1 MKHMNSKSNR
11 TLSRFSIRKCS
22 VGTASFLIG
31 TVAFFGIHHEAFAA
45 ENSTTPVTVAQL
57 QDQGD
62 TNEVS
67 TEKQDDTQAK
77 ANALS
82 TDDSTPTTEQS
93 KSDTEPTQNQEVNE
107 KEATQVEQT
116 PDNASSEFKDSAAQD
131 ETTSKDADIAQTKE
145 AKNEAL
151 QSDSSANLSNQEA
164 EKENTTNG
172 ESQVNEQPKA
182 DTTSDSQVSNTP
194 QQDPTSTVPSP
205 ETSEDNRPSTE
216 LKNSETTASQTTL
229 NEQPTESTSNQTET
243 TKAPTNTTVANKQA
257 PAQLKD
263 IKGTTQLRAVSA
275 SQPTAVAAG
284 GTNVND
290 KVTASDMGISES
302 YIEPNNSGSFYLKS
316 RFTVD
321 GTVKEGDYFT
331 VKMPNTVNTFGDTR
345 HSPDYQEKLKNANG
359 QVIALGNYDVDSHT
373 LTYTFTDVVNN
384 LENVTGS
391 FNLTQ
396 FMDRQV
402 AKDSQTYQLNYEIA
416 GEKLDTQIRVNYG
429 QYYTV
434 GDSNLKS
441 MITMED
447 PKSGDYE
454 QYIYVNPLQKTANG
468 TVVRV
473 QGFQTDPTKSNG
485 QVNQN
490 ATQIKILKVAN
501 GQALNSSFGVN
512 DSEYEDVT
520 NQFKI
525 NYSDKN
531 YADINFG
538 NLNGQRYIIKVTSK
552 EVPDSKEDLNLRA
565 IMATKNIYSQYNYI
579 TWDND
584 IVRSTS
590 SGTADGN
597 EASYQLGD
605 KVWNDVNKNGIQDQ
619 GETGIADVKVT
630 LKDLDGNI
638 LDTTYTNTNGKYI
651 FDNLKNGNYQV
662 DFETPEGYAAS
673 PSNQGNDSLDS
684 DGPTNA
690 QAVISDGNNLTID
703 QGFYQTETPTHNV
716 GDKVWEDLNKDG
728 IQDQNEPGIA
738 NVKVT
743 LKDADGNVVDTRTTD
758 DKGNYLFEKV
768 KEGEYTIEFETPE
781 GYTPTQTGQ
790 GRVSTDSNGTSSL
803 ILVEGN
809 DDLTIDS
816 GFYKEPVTHKVGDK
830 VWDDLNKDGIQDDN
844 EPGIANVKVTLKD
857 ADGNVVDTLTTDANG
872 NYLFE
877 NVKEGDYT
885 IEFETPEGYTPTVTG
900 QGTSDNDSNGTS
912 TKVTVKDGDDLTIDS
927 GFTQV
932 TPEPPTHNVGDK
944 VWDDLNKDG
953 IQDDNEPG
961 ISDVKVTLK
970 DADGN
975 VVDTRTTDANGNYLF
990 ENVKEGDYTIEFET
1004 PEGYTPTV
1012 TGQGTA
1018 DNDSNGTSTKV
1029 TVKDGDDLTIDSGFT
1044 QVTPEPPTEPENP
1057 SPEQPSEPG
1066 QPENP
1071 SPEQPSEPGQPENPS
1086 PEQPSEPGQPENPS
1100 PEQPSEPG
1108 QPKNPSPEQPNN
1120 PSVPGVQNPEKPSL
1134 TPVTQPV
1141 HSNGNKAKPSQQ
1153 QKALPETGE
1162 TESHQ
1167 GTLFGGI
1174 LAALGALL
1182 FARKKR
1188 HDKKQSH

>member
-1 MKHMNSKSNR
+1 M
-11 TLSRFSIRKCS
+11 
-22 VGTASFLIG
+22 
-31 TVAFFGIHHEAFAA
+31 
-45 ENSTTPVTVAQL
+45 
-57 QDQGD
+57 
-62 TNEVS
+62 S

-164 EKENTTNG
+164 EKENTTNS

-243 TKAPTNTTVANKQA
+243 TKAPTNTTVANKKA

-290 KVTASDMGISES
+290 KVTASNMKITES
-302 YIEPNNSGSFYLKS
+302 YIEPNNSGNFYLKS
-316 RFTVD
+316 NFNVN

-331 VKMPNTVNTFGDTR
+331 VKMPDTVNTFGDTR
-345 HSPDYQEKLKNANG
+345 HSPDFREKITNQKG
-359 QVIALGNYDVDSHT
+359 EVVALGEYDVANHT
-373 LTYTFTDVVNN
+373 MTYTFTNVVNN
-384 LENVTGS
+384 LENVSGS

-396 FMDRQV
+396 FMDRKV
-402 AKDSQTYQLNYEIA
+402 ATDSQTYPLKYDIA
-416 GEKLDTQIRVNYG
+416 GESLDTQIKVNYG
-429 QYYTV
+429 QYYSE

-441 MITMED
+441 MITSED
-447 PKSGDYE
+447 PKTGEYD

-473 QGFQTDPTKSNG
+473 QGFQVDPTKSNG
-485 QVNQN
+485 QVKPDT
-490 ATQIKILKVAN
+490 TQIKILKVAD
-501 GQALNSSFGVN
+501 GQPLNSSFGVN

-520 NQFKI
+520 KQFNI
-525 NYSDKN
+525 VYRDNN
-531 YADINFG
+531 LADIYFG
-538 NLNGQRYIIKVTSK
+538 NLNGQRYIVKVTSK
-552 EVPDSKEDLNLRA
+552 ENLDSKEDLNLRA
-565 IMATKNIYSQYNYI
+565 IMATQNRYGQYNYI

-584 IVRSTS
+584 IVKS
-590 SGTADGN
+590 SSGGTADGN

-662 DFETPEGYAAS
+662 GFETPEGYAAS
-673 PSNQGNDSLDS
+673 PSNQGNDALDS
-684 DGPTNA
+684 DGPTNV

-816 GFYKEPVTHKVGDK
+816 GFYKEPVTH
-830 VWDDLNKDGIQDDN
+830 
-844 EPGIANVKVTLKD
+844 
-857 ADGNVVDTLTTDANG
+857 
-872 NYLFE
+872 
-877 NVKEGDYT
+877 
-885 IEFETPEGYTPTVTG
+885 
-900 QGTSDNDSNGTS
+900 
-912 TKVTVKDGDDLTIDS
+912 
-927 GFTQV
+927 
-932 TPEPPTHNVGDK
+932 K

-1108 QPKNPSPEQPNN
+1108 QPENPSPEQPSEPGQPKNPSPEQPNN

>member
-1 MKHMNSKSNR
+1 M
-11 TLSRFSIRKCS
+11 
-22 VGTASFLIG
+22 
-31 TVAFFGIHHEAFAA
+31 
-45 ENSTTPVTVAQL
+45 
-57 QDQGD
+57 
-62 TNEVS
+62 S

-164 EKENTTNG
+164 EKENTTNS

-243 TKAPTNTTVANKQA
+243 TKAPTNTTVANKKA

-290 KVTASDMGISES
+290 KVTASNMKITES
-302 YIEPNNSGSFYLKS
+302 YIEPNNSGNFYLKS
-316 RFTVD
+316 NFNVN

-331 VKMPNTVNTFGDTR
+331 VKMPDTVNTFGDTR
-345 HSPDYQEKLKNANG
+345 HSPDFREKITNQKG
-359 QVIALGNYDVDSHT
+359 EVVALGEYDVANHT
-373 LTYTFTDVVNN
+373 MTYTFTNVVNN
-384 LENVTGS
+384 LENVSGS

-396 FMDRQV
+396 FMDRKV
-402 AKDSQTYQLNYEIA
+402 ATDSQTYPLKYDIA
-416 GEKLDTQIRVNYG
+416 GESLDTQIKVNYG
-429 QYYTV
+429 QYYSE

-441 MITMED
+441 MITSED
-447 PKSGDYE
+447 PKTGEYD

-473 QGFQTDPTKSNG
+473 QGFQVDPTKSNG
-485 QVNQN
+485 QVKPDT
-490 ATQIKILKVAN
+490 TQIKILKVAD
-501 GQALNSSFGVN
+501 GQPLNSSFGVN

-520 NQFKI
+520 KQFNI
-525 NYSDKN
+525 VYRDNN
-531 YADINFG
+531 LADIYFG
-538 NLNGQRYIIKVTSK
+538 NLNGQRYIVKVTSK
-552 EVPDSKEDLNLRA
+552 ENLDSKEDLNLRA
-565 IMATKNIYSQYNYI
+565 IMATQNRYGQYNYI

-584 IVRSTS
+584 IVKS
-590 SGTADGN
+590 SSGGTADGN
-597 EASYQLGD
+597 EASYQL
-605 KVWNDVNKNGIQDQ
+605 
-619 GETGIADVKVT
+619 
-630 LKDLDGNI
+630 
-638 LDTTYTNTNGKYI
+638 
-651 FDNLKNGNYQV
+651 
-662 DFETPEGYAAS
+662 
-673 PSNQGNDSLDS
+673 
-684 DGPTNA
+684 
-690 QAVISDGNNLTID
+690 
-703 QGFYQTETPTHNV
+703 
-716 GDKVWEDLNKDG
+716 
-728 IQDQNEPGIA
+728 
-738 NVKVT
+738 
-743 LKDADGNVVDTRTTD
+743 
-758 DKGNYLFEKV
+758 
-768 KEGEYTIEFETPE
+768 
-781 GYTPTQTGQ
+781 
-790 GRVSTDSNGTSSL
+790 
-803 ILVEGN
+803 
-809 DDLTIDS
+809 
-816 GFYKEPVTHKVGDK
+816 
-830 VWDDLNKDGIQDDN
+830 
-844 EPGIANVKVTLKD
+844 
-857 ADGNVVDTLTTDANG
+857 
-872 NYLFE
+872 
-877 NVKEGDYT
+877 
-885 IEFETPEGYTPTVTG
+885 
-900 QGTSDNDSNGTS
+900 
-912 TKVTVKDGDDLTIDS
+912 
-927 GFTQV
+927 
-932 TPEPPTHNVGDK
+932 GDK

-1108 QPKNPSPEQPNN
+1108 QPENPSPEQPSEPGQPENPSPEQPSEPGQPKNPSPEQPNN

>member
-1 MKHMNSKSNR
+1 
-11 TLSRFSIRKCS
+11 
-22 VGTASFLIG
+22 A
-31 TVAFFGIHHEAFAA
+31 
-45 ENSTTPVTVAQL
+45 
-57 QDQGD
+57 
-62 TNEVS
+62 
-67 TEKQDDTQAK
+67 
-77 ANALS
+77 
-82 TDDSTPTTEQS
+82 
-93 KSDTEPTQNQEVNE
+93 
-107 KEATQVEQT
+107 
-116 PDNASSEFKDSAAQD
+116 
-131 ETTSKDADIAQTKE
+131 
-145 AKNEAL
+145 
-151 QSDSSANLSNQEA
+151 
-164 EKENTTNG
+164 G
-172 ESQVNEQPKA
+172 ES
-182 DTTSDSQVSNTP
+182 
-194 QQDPTSTVPSP
+194 
-205 ETSEDNRPSTE
+205 
-216 LKNSETTASQTTL
+216 
-229 NEQPTESTSNQTET
+229 
-243 TKAPTNTTVANKQA
+243 
-257 PAQLKD
+257 
-263 IKGTTQLRAVSA
+263 
-275 SQPTAVAAG
+275 
-284 GTNVND
+284 
-290 KVTASDMGISES
+290 
-302 YIEPNNSGSFYLKS
+302 
-316 RFTVD
+316 
-321 GTVKEGDYFT
+321 
-331 VKMPNTVNTFGDTR
+331 
-345 HSPDYQEKLKNANG
+345 
-359 QVIALGNYDVDSHT
+359 
-373 LTYTFTDVVNN
+373 
-384 LENVTGS
+384 
-391 FNLTQ
+391 
-396 FMDRQV
+396 
-402 AKDSQTYQLNYEIA
+402 
-416 GEKLDTQIRVNYG
+416 LDTQIKVNYG
-429 QYYTV
+429 QYYSE

-441 MITMED
+441 MITSED
-447 PKSGDYE
+447 PKTGEYD

-473 QGFQTDPTKSNG
+473 QGFQVDPTKSNG
-485 QVNQN
+485 QVKPDT
-490 ATQIKILKVAN
+490 TQIKILKVAD
-501 GQALNSSFGVN
+501 GQPLNSSFGVN

-520 NQFKI
+520 KQFNI
-525 NYSDKN
+525 VYRDNN
-531 YADINFG
+531 LADIYFG
-538 NLNGQRYIIKVTSK
+538 NLNGQRYIVKVTSK
-552 EVPDSKEDLNLRA
+552 ENLDSKEDLNLRA
-565 IMATKNIYSQYNYI
+565 IMATQNRYGQYNYI

-584 IVRSTS
+584 IVKS
-590 SGTADGN
+590 SSGGTADGN

-662 DFETPEGYAAS
+662 GFETPEGYAAS
-673 PSNQGNDSLDS
+673 PSNQGNDALDS
-684 DGPTNA
+684 DGPTNV

-816 GFYKEPVTHKVGDK
+816 GFYKEPVTHK
-830 VWDDLNKDGIQDDN
+830 
-844 EPGIANVKVTLKD
+844 
-857 ADGNVVDTLTTDANG
+857 
-872 NYLFE
+872 
-877 NVKEGDYT
+877 
-885 IEFETPEGYTPTVTG
+885 
-900 QGTSDNDSNGTS
+900 
-912 TKVTVKDGDDLTIDS
+912 
-927 GFTQV
+927 
-932 TPEPPTHNVGDK
+932 VGDK

-1108 QPKNPSPEQPNN
+1108 QPENPSPEQPSEPGQPKNPSPEQPNN

>member
-1 MKHMNSKSNR
+1 M
-11 TLSRFSIRKCS
+11 
-22 VGTASFLIG
+22 
-31 TVAFFGIHHEAFAA
+31 
-45 ENSTTPVTVAQL
+45 
-57 QDQGD
+57 
-62 TNEVS
+62 S

-164 EKENTTNG
+164 EKENTTNS

-243 TKAPTNTTVANKQA
+243 TKAPTNTTVANKKA

-290 KVTASDMGISES
+290 KVTASNMKITES
-302 YIEPNNSGSFYLKS
+302 YIEPNNSGNFYLKS
-316 RFTVD
+316 NFNVN

-331 VKMPNTVNTFGDTR
+331 VKMPDTVNTFGDTR
-345 HSPDYQEKLKNANG
+345 HSPDFREKITNQKG
-359 QVIALGNYDVDSHT
+359 EVVALGEYDVANHT
-373 LTYTFTDVVNN
+373 MTYTFTNVVNN
-384 LENVTGS
+384 LENVSGS

-396 FMDRQV
+396 FMDRKV
-402 AKDSQTYQLNYEIA
+402 ATDSQTYPLKYDIA
-416 GEKLDTQIRVNYG
+416 GESLDTQIKVNYG
-429 QYYTV
+429 QYYSE

-441 MITMED
+441 MITSED
-447 PKSGDYE
+447 PKTGEYD

-473 QGFQTDPTKSNG
+473 QGFQVDPTKSNG
-485 QVNQN
+485 QVKPDT
-490 ATQIKILKVAN
+490 TQIKILKVAD
-501 GQALNSSFGVN
+501 GQPLNSSFGVN

-520 NQFKI
+520 KQFNI
-525 NYSDKN
+525 VYRDNN
-531 YADINFG
+531 LADIYFG
-538 NLNGQRYIIKVTSK
+538 NLNGQRYIVKVTSK
-552 EVPDSKEDLNLRA
+552 ENLDSKEDLNLRA
-565 IMATKNIYSQYNYI
+565 IMATQNRYGQYNYI

-584 IVRSTS
+584 IVKS
-590 SGTADGN
+590 SSGGTADGN
-597 EASYQLGD
+597 EASYQL
-605 KVWNDVNKNGIQDQ
+605 
-619 GETGIADVKVT
+619 
-630 LKDLDGNI
+630 
-638 LDTTYTNTNGKYI
+638 
-651 FDNLKNGNYQV
+651 
-662 DFETPEGYAAS
+662 
-673 PSNQGNDSLDS
+673 
-684 DGPTNA
+684 
-690 QAVISDGNNLTID
+690 
-703 QGFYQTETPTHNV
+703 
-716 GDKVWEDLNKDG
+716 
-728 IQDQNEPGIA
+728 
-738 NVKVT
+738 
-743 LKDADGNVVDTRTTD
+743 
-758 DKGNYLFEKV
+758 
-768 KEGEYTIEFETPE
+768 
-781 GYTPTQTGQ
+781 
-790 GRVSTDSNGTSSL
+790 
-803 ILVEGN
+803 
-809 DDLTIDS
+809 
-816 GFYKEPVTHKVGDK
+816 
-830 VWDDLNKDGIQDDN
+830 
-844 EPGIANVKVTLKD
+844 
-857 ADGNVVDTLTTDANG
+857 
-872 NYLFE
+872 
-877 NVKEGDYT
+877 
-885 IEFETPEGYTPTVTG
+885 
-900 QGTSDNDSNGTS
+900 
-912 TKVTVKDGDDLTIDS
+912 
-927 GFTQV
+927 
-932 TPEPPTHNVGDK
+932 GDK

-1108 QPKNPSPEQPNN
+1108 QPENPSPEQPSEPGQPKNPSPEQPNN

>member
-1 MKHMNSKSNR
+1 M
-11 TLSRFSIRKCS
+11 
-22 VGTASFLIG
+22 
-31 TVAFFGIHHEAFAA
+31 
-45 ENSTTPVTVAQL
+45 
-57 QDQGD
+57 
-62 TNEVS
+62 S

-164 EKENTTNG
+164 EKENTTNS

-243 TKAPTNTTVANKQA
+243 TKAPTNTTVANKKA

-290 KVTASDMGISES
+290 KVTASNMKITES
-302 YIEPNNSGSFYLKS
+302 YIEPNNSGNFYLKS
-316 RFTVD
+316 NFNVN

-331 VKMPNTVNTFGDTR
+331 VKMPDTVNTFGDTR
-345 HSPDYQEKLKNANG
+345 HSPDFREKITNQKG
-359 QVIALGNYDVDSHT
+359 EVVALGEYDVANHT
-373 LTYTFTDVVNN
+373 MTYTFTNVVNN
-384 LENVTGS
+384 LENVSGS

-396 FMDRQV
+396 FMDRKV
-402 AKDSQTYQLNYEIA
+402 ATDSQTYPLKYDIA
-416 GEKLDTQIRVNYG
+416 GESLDTQIKVNYG
-429 QYYTV
+429 QYYSE

-441 MITMED
+441 MITSED
-447 PKSGDYE
+447 PKTGEYD

-473 QGFQTDPTKSNG
+473 QGFQVDPTKSNG
-485 QVNQN
+485 QVKPDT
-490 ATQIKILKVAN
+490 TQIKILKVAD
-501 GQALNSSFGVN
+501 GQPLNSSFGVN

-520 NQFKI
+520 KQFNI
-525 NYSDKN
+525 VYRDNN
-531 YADINFG
+531 LADIYFG
-538 NLNGQRYIIKVTSK
+538 NLNGQRYIVKVTSK
-552 EVPDSKEDLNLRA
+552 ENLDSKEDLNLRA
-565 IMATKNIYSQYNYI
+565 IMATQNRYGQYNYI

-584 IVRSTS
+584 IVKS
-590 SGTADGN
+590 SSGGTADGN

-662 DFETPEGYAAS
+662 GFETPEGYAAS
-673 PSNQGNDSLDS
+673 PSNQGNDALDS
-684 DGPTNA
+684 DGPTNV

-716 GDKVWEDLNKDG
+716 GDKVWDDLNKDG
-728 IQDQNEPGIA
+728 IQDDNEPGISD
-738 NVKVT
+738 VKVT
-743 LKDADGNVVDTRTTD
+743 LKDADGNVVDTR
-758 DKGNYLFEKV
+758 
-768 KEGEYTIEFETPE
+768 
-781 GYTPTQTGQ
+781 
-790 GRVSTDSNGTSSL
+790 
-803 ILVEGN
+803 
-809 DDLTIDS
+809 
-816 GFYKEPVTHKVGDK
+816 
-830 VWDDLNKDGIQDDN
+830 
-844 EPGIANVKVTLKD
+844 
-857 ADGNVVDTLTTDANG
+857 TTDANG

-900 QGTSDNDSNGTS
+900 QGTADNDSNGTS

-1108 QPKNPSPEQPNN
+1108 QPENPSPEQPSEPGQPKNPSPEQPNN

>member
-1 MKHMNSKSNR
+1 M
-11 TLSRFSIRKCS
+11 
-22 VGTASFLIG
+22 
-31 TVAFFGIHHEAFAA
+31 
-45 ENSTTPVTVAQL
+45 
-57 QDQGD
+57 
-62 TNEVS
+62 S

-164 EKENTTNG
+164 EKENTTNS

-243 TKAPTNTTVANKQA
+243 TKAPTNTTVANKKA

-290 KVTASDMGISES
+290 KVTASNMKITES
-302 YIEPNNSGSFYLKS
+302 YIEPNNSGNFYLKS
-316 RFTVD
+316 NFNVN

-331 VKMPNTVNTFGDTR
+331 VKMPDTVNTFGDTR
-345 HSPDYQEKLKNANG
+345 HSPDFREKITNQKG
-359 QVIALGNYDVDSHT
+359 EVVALGEYDVANHT
-373 LTYTFTDVVNN
+373 MTYTFTNVVNN
-384 LENVTGS
+384 LENVSGS

-396 FMDRQV
+396 FMDRKV
-402 AKDSQTYQLNYEIA
+402 ATDSQTYPLKYDIA
-416 GEKLDTQIRVNYG
+416 GESLDTQIKVNYG
-429 QYYTV
+429 QYYSE

-441 MITMED
+441 MITSED
-447 PKSGDYE
+447 PKTGEYD

-473 QGFQTDPTKSNG
+473 QGFQVDPTKSNG
-485 QVNQN
+485 QVKPDT
-490 ATQIKILKVAN
+490 TQIKILKVAD
-501 GQALNSSFGVN
+501 GQPLNSSFGVN
-512 DSEYEDVT
+512 DSEYEEVT
-520 NQFKI
+520 KQFNI
-525 NYSDKN
+525 VYRDNN
-531 YADINFG
+531 LADIYFG
-538 NLNGQRYIIKVTSK
+538 NLNGQRYIVKVTSK
-552 EVPDSKEDLNLRA
+552 ENLDSKEDLNLRA
-565 IMATKNIYSQYNYI
+565 IMATQNRYGQYNYI

-584 IVRSTS
+584 IVKS
-590 SGTADGN
+590 SSGGTADGN

-662 DFETPEGYAAS
+662 GFETPEGYAAS
-673 PSNQGNDSLDS
+673 PSNQGNDALDS
-684 DGPTNA
+684 DGPTNV

-716 GDKVWEDLNKDG
+716 GDKVWDDLNKDG
-728 IQDQNEPGIA
+728 IQDDNEPGISD
-738 NVKVT
+738 VKVT
-743 LKDADGNVVDTRTTD
+743 LKDADGNVVDTR
-758 DKGNYLFEKV
+758 
-768 KEGEYTIEFETPE
+768 
-781 GYTPTQTGQ
+781 
-790 GRVSTDSNGTSSL
+790 
-803 ILVEGN
+803 
-809 DDLTIDS
+809 
-816 GFYKEPVTHKVGDK
+816 
-830 VWDDLNKDGIQDDN
+830 
-844 EPGIANVKVTLKD
+844 
-857 ADGNVVDTLTTDANG
+857 TTDANG

-900 QGTSDNDSNGTS
+900 QGTADNDSNGTS

-1108 QPKNPSPEQPNN
+1108 QPENPSPEQPSEPGQPKNPSPEQPNN

>member
-1 MKHMNSKSNR
+1 MK
-11 TLSRFSIRKCS
+11 
-22 VGTASFLIG
+22 
-31 TVAFFGIHHEAFAA
+31 
-45 ENSTTPVTVAQL
+45 P
-57 QDQGD
+57 D
-62 TNEVS
+62 T
-67 TEKQDDTQAK
+67 
-77 ANALS
+77 
-82 TDDSTPTTEQS
+82 
-93 KSDTEPTQNQEVNE
+93 
-107 KEATQVEQT
+107 
-116 PDNASSEFKDSAAQD
+116 
-131 ETTSKDADIAQTKE
+131 
-145 AKNEAL
+145 
-151 QSDSSANLSNQEA
+151 
-164 EKENTTNG
+164 
-172 ESQVNEQPKA
+172 
-182 DTTSDSQVSNTP
+182 
-194 QQDPTSTVPSP
+194 
-205 ETSEDNRPSTE
+205 
-216 LKNSETTASQTTL
+216 
-229 NEQPTESTSNQTET
+229 
-243 TKAPTNTTVANKQA
+243 
-257 PAQLKD
+257 
-263 IKGTTQLRAVSA
+263 
-275 SQPTAVAAG
+275 
-284 GTNVND
+284 
-290 KVTASDMGISES
+290 
-302 YIEPNNSGSFYLKS
+302 
-316 RFTVD
+316 
-321 GTVKEGDYFT
+321 
-331 VKMPNTVNTFGDTR
+331 
-345 HSPDYQEKLKNANG
+345 
-359 QVIALGNYDVDSHT
+359 
-373 LTYTFTDVVNN
+373 
-384 LENVTGS
+384 
-391 FNLTQ
+391 
-396 FMDRQV
+396 
-402 AKDSQTYQLNYEIA
+402 
-416 GEKLDTQIRVNYG
+416 
-429 QYYTV
+429 
-434 GDSNLKS
+434 
-441 MITMED
+441 
-447 PKSGDYE
+447 
-454 QYIYVNPLQKTANG
+454 
-468 TVVRV
+468 
-473 QGFQTDPTKSNG
+473 
-485 QVNQN
+485 
-490 ATQIKILKVAN
+490 TQIKILKVAD
-501 GQALNSSFGVN
+501 GQPLNSSFGVN

-520 NQFKI
+520 KQFNI
-525 NYSDKN
+525 VYRDNN
-531 YADINFG
+531 LADIYFG
-538 NLNGQRYIIKVTSK
+538 NLNGQRYIVKVTSK
-552 EVPDSKEDLNLRA
+552 ENLDSKEDLNLRA
-565 IMATKNIYSQYNYI
+565 IMATQNRYGQYNYI

-584 IVRSTS
+584 IVKS
-590 SGTADGN
+590 SSGGTADGN

-673 PSNQGNDSLDS
+673 PSNQGNDALDS

-690 QAVISDGNNLTID
+690 QAVISDGNNLTVD

-830 VWDDLNKDGIQDDN
+830 VWDDLNNDGIQDDN
-844 EPGIANVKVTLKD
+844 EPGISNVKVTLKD
-857 ADGNVVDTLTTDANG
+857 ADGNVVDTRTTDANG

-900 QGTSDNDSNGTS
+900 QGTADNDSNGTS

-961 ISDVKVTLK
+961 IANVKVTLK

-1108 QPKNPSPEQPNN
+1108 QPENPSPEQPSEPGQPKNPSPEQPNN

>member
-1 MKHMNSKSNR
+1 MNSKSNR

-164 EKENTTNG
+164 EKENTTNS

-243 TKAPTNTTVANKQA
+243 TKAPTNTTVANKKA

-290 KVTASDMGISES
+290 KVTASNMKITES
-302 YIEPNNSGSFYLKS
+302 YIEPNNSGNFYLKS
-316 RFTVD
+316 NFNVN

-331 VKMPNTVNTFGDTR
+331 VKMPDTVNTFGDTR
-345 HSPDYQEKLKNANG
+345 HSPDFREKITNQKG
-359 QVIALGNYDVDSHT
+359 EVVALGEYDVANHT
-373 LTYTFTDVVNN
+373 MTYTFTNVVNN
-384 LENVTGS
+384 LENVSGS

-396 FMDRQV
+396 FMDRKV
-402 AKDSQTYQLNYEIA
+402 ATDSQTYPLKYDIA
-416 GEKLDTQIRVNYG
+416 GESLDTQIKVNYG
-429 QYYTV
+429 QYYSE

-441 MITMED
+441 MITSED
-447 PKSGDYE
+447 PKTGEYD

-473 QGFQTDPTKSNG
+473 QGFQVDPTKSNG
-485 QVNQN
+485 QVKPDT
-490 ATQIKILKVAN
+490 TQIKILKVAD
-501 GQALNSSFGVN
+501 GQPLNSSFGVN

-520 NQFKI
+520 KQFNI
-525 NYSDKN
+525 VYRDNN
-531 YADINFG
+531 LADIYFG
-538 NLNGQRYIIKVTSK
+538 NLNGQRYIVKVTSK
-552 EVPDSKEDLNLRA
+552 ENLDSKEDLNLRA
-565 IMATKNIYSQYNYI
+565 IMATQNRYGQYNYI

-584 IVRSTS
+584 IVKS
-590 SGTADGN
+590 SSGGTADGN

-662 DFETPEGYAAS
+662 GFETPEGYAAS
-673 PSNQGNDSLDS
+673 PSNQGNDALDS
-684 DGPTNA
+684 DGPTNV

-781 GYTPTQTGQ
+781 GYTPT
-790 GRVSTDSNGTSSL
+790 
-803 ILVEGN
+803 
-809 DDLTIDS
+809 
-816 GFYKEPVTHKVGDK
+816 
-830 VWDDLNKDGIQDDN
+830 
-844 EPGIANVKVTLKD
+844 
-857 ADGNVVDTLTTDANG
+857 
-872 NYLFE
+872 
-877 NVKEGDYT
+877 
-885 IEFETPEGYTPTVTG
+885 VTG
-900 QGTSDNDSNGTS
+900 QGTADNDSNGTS

>member
-1 MKHMNSKSNR
+1 M
-11 TLSRFSIRKCS
+11 
-22 VGTASFLIG
+22 
-31 TVAFFGIHHEAFAA
+31 
-45 ENSTTPVTVAQL
+45 
-57 QDQGD
+57 
-62 TNEVS
+62 
-67 TEKQDDTQAK
+67 
-77 ANALS
+77 
-82 TDDSTPTTEQS
+82 
-93 KSDTEPTQNQEVNE
+93 
-107 KEATQVEQT
+107 
-116 PDNASSEFKDSAAQD
+116 
-131 ETTSKDADIAQTKE
+131 
-145 AKNEAL
+145 
-151 QSDSSANLSNQEA
+151 
-164 EKENTTNG
+164 
-172 ESQVNEQPKA
+172 
-182 DTTSDSQVSNTP
+182 
-194 QQDPTSTVPSP
+194 
-205 ETSEDNRPSTE
+205 
-216 LKNSETTASQTTL
+216 
-229 NEQPTESTSNQTET
+229 
-243 TKAPTNTTVANKQA
+243 
-257 PAQLKD
+257 
-263 IKGTTQLRAVSA
+263 
-275 SQPTAVAAG
+275 
-284 GTNVND
+284 
-290 KVTASDMGISES
+290 
-302 YIEPNNSGSFYLKS
+302 
-316 RFTVD
+316 
-321 GTVKEGDYFT
+321 
-331 VKMPNTVNTFGDTR
+331 
-345 HSPDYQEKLKNANG
+345 
-359 QVIALGNYDVDSHT
+359 
-373 LTYTFTDVVNN
+373 
-384 LENVTGS
+384 
-391 FNLTQ
+391 
-396 FMDRQV
+396 
-402 AKDSQTYQLNYEIA
+402 
-416 GEKLDTQIRVNYG
+416 
-429 QYYTV
+429 
-434 GDSNLKS
+434 
-441 MITMED
+441 
-447 PKSGDYE
+447 
-454 QYIYVNPLQKTANG
+454 
-468 TVVRV
+468 
-473 QGFQTDPTKSNG
+473 
-485 QVNQN
+485 
-490 ATQIKILKVAN
+490 
-501 GQALNSSFGVN
+501 
-512 DSEYEDVT
+512 
-520 NQFKI
+520 
-525 NYSDKN
+525 
-531 YADINFG
+531 
-538 NLNGQRYIIKVTSK
+538 
-552 EVPDSKEDLNLRA
+552 
-565 IMATKNIYSQYNYI
+565 
-579 TWDND
+579 
-584 IVRSTS
+584 
-590 SGTADGN
+590 
-597 EASYQLGD
+597 
-605 KVWNDVNKNGIQDQ
+605 
-619 GETGIADVKVT
+619 
-630 LKDLDGNI
+630 
-638 LDTTYTNTNGKYI
+638 
-651 FDNLKNGNYQV
+651 

-673 PSNQGNDSLDS
+673 PSNQGNDALDS

-690 QAVISDGNNLTID
+690 QAVISDGNNLTVD

-844 EPGIANVKVTLKD
+844 EPGISNVKVTLKD
-857 ADGNVVDTLTTDANG
+857 ADGNVVDTRTTDANG

-932 TPEPPTHNVGDK
+932 TPEPPTEPENPSPE
-944 VWDDLNKDG
+944 
-953 IQDDNEPG
+953 QPSEPG
-961 ISDVKVTLK
+961 QP
-970 DADGN
+970 
-975 VVDTRTTDANGNYLF
+975 
-990 ENVKEGDYTIEFET
+990 ENPS
-1004 PEGYTPTV
+1004 PEQPSEP
-1012 TGQGTA
+1012 GQ
-1018 DNDSNGTSTKV
+1018 
-1029 TVKDGDDLTIDSGFT
+1029 
-1044 QVTPEPPTEPENP
+1044 PENPSPEQPSEPGQPENPSPEQPSEPGQPENPSPEQPSEPGQPENPSPEQPSEPGQPENP

>member
-1 MKHMNSKSNR
+1 M
-11 TLSRFSIRKCS
+11 
-22 VGTASFLIG
+22 
-31 TVAFFGIHHEAFAA
+31 
-45 ENSTTPVTVAQL
+45 
-57 QDQGD
+57 
-62 TNEVS
+62 
-67 TEKQDDTQAK
+67 
-77 ANALS
+77 
-82 TDDSTPTTEQS
+82 
-93 KSDTEPTQNQEVNE
+93 
-107 KEATQVEQT
+107 
-116 PDNASSEFKDSAAQD
+116 
-131 ETTSKDADIAQTKE
+131 
-145 AKNEAL
+145 
-151 QSDSSANLSNQEA
+151 
-164 EKENTTNG
+164 
-172 ESQVNEQPKA
+172 
-182 DTTSDSQVSNTP
+182 
-194 QQDPTSTVPSP
+194 
-205 ETSEDNRPSTE
+205 
-216 LKNSETTASQTTL
+216 
-229 NEQPTESTSNQTET
+229 
-243 TKAPTNTTVANKQA
+243 
-257 PAQLKD
+257 
-263 IKGTTQLRAVSA
+263 
-275 SQPTAVAAG
+275 
-284 GTNVND
+284 
-290 KVTASDMGISES
+290 
-302 YIEPNNSGSFYLKS
+302 
-316 RFTVD
+316 
-321 GTVKEGDYFT
+321 
-331 VKMPNTVNTFGDTR
+331 
-345 HSPDYQEKLKNANG
+345 
-359 QVIALGNYDVDSHT
+359 
-373 LTYTFTDVVNN
+373 
-384 LENVTGS
+384 
-391 FNLTQ
+391 
-396 FMDRQV
+396 
-402 AKDSQTYQLNYEIA
+402 
-416 GEKLDTQIRVNYG
+416 
-429 QYYTV
+429 
-434 GDSNLKS
+434 KS

-447 PKSGDYE
+447 SKTGEYE
-454 QYIYVNPLQKTANG
+454 QYIYVNPLKRDAYG

-473 QGFQTDPTKSNG
+473 QGFQNDPATSNG
-485 QVNQN
+485 QVNPDT
-490 ATQIKILKVAN
+490 TQIKILKVSD
-501 GQALNSSFGVN
+501 GQTLNSSFGVD
-512 DSEYEDVT
+512 DSQYEDVT
-520 NQFKI
+520 DKFKTVYRDGE
-525 NYSDKN
+525 NL
-531 YADINFG
+531 ADIFLG
-538 NLNGQRYIIKVTSK
+538 DLNGARYIIKVTSK
-552 EVPDSKEDLNLRA
+552 EVSGSSEDLKLRSS
-565 IMATKNIYSQYNYI
+565 MYTKNTYGQYDRL

-584 IVRSTS
+584 IVKS
-590 SGTADGN
+590 SSGGTADGN

-673 PSNQGNDSLDS
+673 PSNQGNDALDS

-690 QAVISDGNNLTID
+690 QAVISDGNNLTVD

-844 EPGIANVKVTLKD
+844 EPGISNVKVTLKD
-857 ADGNVVDTLTTDANG
+857 ADGNVVDTRTTDANG

-900 QGTSDNDSNGTS
+900 QGTADNDSNGTS

-961 ISDVKVTLK
+961 IANVKVTLK

-1108 QPKNPSPEQPNN
+1108 QPENPSPEQPSEPGQPKNPSPEQPNN

-1141 HSNGNKAKPSQQ
+1141 HSSGNKAKPSQQ

>member
-1 MKHMNSKSNR
+1 M
-11 TLSRFSIRKCS
+11 
-22 VGTASFLIG
+22 
-31 TVAFFGIHHEAFAA
+31 
-45 ENSTTPVTVAQL
+45 
-57 QDQGD
+57 
-62 TNEVS
+62 S

-164 EKENTTNG
+164 EKENTTNS

-243 TKAPTNTTVANKQA
+243 TKAPTNTTVANKKA

-290 KVTASDMGISES
+290 KVTASNMKITES
-302 YIEPNNSGSFYLKS
+302 YIEPNNSGNFYLKS
-316 RFTVD
+316 NFNVN

-331 VKMPNTVNTFGDTR
+331 VKMPDTVNTFGDTR
-345 HSPDYQEKLKNANG
+345 HSPDFREKITNQKG
-359 QVIALGNYDVDSHT
+359 EVVALGEYDVANHT
-373 LTYTFTDVVNN
+373 MTYTFTNVVNN
-384 LENVTGS
+384 LENVSGS

-396 FMDRQV
+396 FMDRKV
-402 AKDSQTYQLNYEIA
+402 ATDSQTYPLKYDIA
-416 GEKLDTQIRVNYG
+416 GESLDTQIKVNYG
-429 QYYTV
+429 QYYSE

-441 MITMED
+441 MITSED
-447 PKSGDYE
+447 PKTGEYD

-473 QGFQTDPTKSNG
+473 QGFQVDPTKSNG
-485 QVNQN
+485 QVKPDT
-490 ATQIKILKVAN
+490 TQIKILKVAD
-501 GQALNSSFGVN
+501 GQPLNSSFGVN

-520 NQFKI
+520 KQFNI
-525 NYSDKN
+525 VYRDNN
-531 YADINFG
+531 LADIYFG
-538 NLNGQRYIIKVTSK
+538 NLNGQRYIVKVTSK
-552 EVPDSKEDLNLRA
+552 ENLDSKEDLNLRA
-565 IMATKNIYSQYNYI
+565 IMATQNRYGQYNYI

-584 IVRSTS
+584 IVKS
-590 SGTADGN
+590 SSGGTADGN

-662 DFETPEGYAAS
+662 GFETPEGYAAS
-673 PSNQGNDSLDS
+673 PSNQGNDALDS
-684 DGPTNA
+684 DGPTNV

-816 GFYKEPVTHKVGDK
+816 GFYKEPVTH
-830 VWDDLNKDGIQDDN
+830 
-844 EPGIANVKVTLKD
+844 
-857 ADGNVVDTLTTDANG
+857 
-872 NYLFE
+872 
-877 NVKEGDYT
+877 
-885 IEFETPEGYTPTVTG
+885 
-900 QGTSDNDSNGTS
+900 
-912 TKVTVKDGDDLTIDS
+912 
-927 GFTQV
+927 
-932 TPEPPTHNVGDK
+932 K

-1071 SPEQPSEPGQPENPS
+1071 SPEQPSEPGQP
-1086 PEQPSEPGQPENPS
+1086 
-1100 PEQPSEPG
+1100 
-1108 QPKNPSPEQPNN
+1108 KNPSPEQPNN

>member
-1 MKHMNSKSNR
+1 M
-11 TLSRFSIRKCS
+11 
-22 VGTASFLIG
+22 
-31 TVAFFGIHHEAFAA
+31 
-45 ENSTTPVTVAQL
+45 
-57 QDQGD
+57 
-62 TNEVS
+62 
-67 TEKQDDTQAK
+67 
-77 ANALS
+77 
-82 TDDSTPTTEQS
+82 
-93 KSDTEPTQNQEVNE
+93 
-107 KEATQVEQT
+107 
-116 PDNASSEFKDSAAQD
+116 
-131 ETTSKDADIAQTKE
+131 
-145 AKNEAL
+145 
-151 QSDSSANLSNQEA
+151 
-164 EKENTTNG
+164 
-172 ESQVNEQPKA
+172 
-182 DTTSDSQVSNTP
+182 
-194 QQDPTSTVPSP
+194 
-205 ETSEDNRPSTE
+205 
-216 LKNSETTASQTTL
+216 
-229 NEQPTESTSNQTET
+229 
-243 TKAPTNTTVANKQA
+243 
-257 PAQLKD
+257 
-263 IKGTTQLRAVSA
+263 
-275 SQPTAVAAG
+275 
-284 GTNVND
+284 
-290 KVTASDMGISES
+290 TASDMGISES

-512 DSEYEDVT
+512 DGDYEDVT
-520 NQFKI
+520 NQFQV

-565 IMATKNIYSQYNYI
+565 IMATKNIYGQYNYI

-673 PSNQGNDSLDS
+673 PSNQGNDALDS
-684 DGPTNA
+684 DGPTNV

-830 VWDDLNKDGIQDDN
+830 VWDDLNKDGIQ
-844 EPGIANVKVTLKD
+844 
-857 ADGNVVDTLTTDANG
+857 
-872 NYLFE
+872 
-877 NVKEGDYT
+877 
-885 IEFETPEGYTPTVTG
+885 
-900 QGTSDNDSNGTS
+900 
-912 TKVTVKDGDDLTIDS
+912 
-927 GFTQV
+927 
-932 TPEPPTHNVGDK
+932 
-944 VWDDLNKDG
+944 
-953 IQDDNEPG
+953 
-961 ISDVKVTLK
+961 
-970 DADGN
+970 
-975 VVDTRTTDANGNYLF
+975 
-990 ENVKEGDYTIEFET
+990 
-1004 PEGYTPTV
+1004 
-1012 TGQGTA
+1012 
-1018 DNDSNGTSTKV
+1018 
-1029 TVKDGDDLTIDSGFT
+1029 
-1044 QVTPEPPTEPENP
+1044 
-1057 SPEQPSEPG
+1057 
-1066 QPENP
+1066 
-1071 SPEQPSEPGQPENPS
+1071 
-1086 PEQPSEPGQPENPS
+1086 
-1100 PEQPSEPG
+1100 
-1108 QPKNPSPEQPNN
+1108 
-1120 PSVPGVQNPEKPSL
+1120 
-1134 TPVTQPV
+1134 
-1141 HSNGNKAKPSQQ
+1141 
-1153 QKALPETGE
+1153 
-1162 TESHQ
+1162 
-1167 GTLFGGI
+1167 
-1174 LAALGALL
+1174 
-1182 FARKKR
+1182 
-1188 HDKKQSH
+1188 

>member
-1 MKHMNSKSNR
+1 MKHTNLKSNR

-67 TEKQDDTQAK
+67 TEKPDDTQAK

-151 QSDSSANLSNQEA
+151 QSDSSANLPNQEA
-164 EKENTTNG
+164 EKENTTNS

-205 ETSEDNRPSTE
+205 EISEDNRPSTE

-402 AKDSQTYQLNYEIA
+402 AKESDTYPLDYEIA
-416 GEKLDTQIRVNYG
+416 GEKFDTQIRVNYG

-501 GQALNSSFGVN
+501 DQPLNSSFGVN
-512 DSEYEDVT
+512 DGDYEDVT
-520 NQFKI
+520 NQFQV

-565 IMATKNIYSQYNYI
+565 IMATKNIYGQYNYI

-630 LKDLDGNI
+630 LKDRDGNI

-651 FDNLKNGNYQV
+651 FDNLKNGIYQV
-662 DFETPEGYAAS
+662 DFETPAGFAAS
-673 PSNQGNDSLDS
+673 PSNQGNDSVDS

-690 QAVISDGNNLTID
+690 QAVISDGNNLTVD
-703 QGFYQTETPTHNV
+703 QGFYQTETPTHKV

-781 GYTPTQTGQ
+781 GYTPT
-790 GRVSTDSNGTSSL
+790 
-803 ILVEGN
+803 
-809 DDLTIDS
+809 
-816 GFYKEPVTHKVGDK
+816 
-830 VWDDLNKDGIQDDN
+830 
-844 EPGIANVKVTLKD
+844 
-857 ADGNVVDTLTTDANG
+857 
-872 NYLFE
+872 
-877 NVKEGDYT
+877 
-885 IEFETPEGYTPTVTG
+885 
-900 QGTSDNDSNGTS
+900 
-912 TKVTVKDGDDLTIDS
+912 
-927 GFTQV
+927 
-932 TPEPPTHNVGDK
+932 
-944 VWDDLNKDG
+944 
-953 IQDDNEPG
+953 
-961 ISDVKVTLK
+961 
-970 DADGN
+970 
-975 VVDTRTTDANGNYLF
+975 
-990 ENVKEGDYTIEFET
+990 
-1004 PEGYTPTV
+1004 V

-1044 QVTPEPPTEPENP
+1044 QVTPEPPTEPENPSPEQPSEPGQPENP

>member
-1 MKHMNSKSNR
+1 M
-11 TLSRFSIRKCS
+11 
-22 VGTASFLIG
+22 
-31 TVAFFGIHHEAFAA
+31 
-45 ENSTTPVTVAQL
+45 
-57 QDQGD
+57 
-62 TNEVS
+62 
-67 TEKQDDTQAK
+67 
-77 ANALS
+77 
-82 TDDSTPTTEQS
+82 
-93 KSDTEPTQNQEVNE
+93 
-107 KEATQVEQT
+107 
-116 PDNASSEFKDSAAQD
+116 
-131 ETTSKDADIAQTKE
+131 
-145 AKNEAL
+145 
-151 QSDSSANLSNQEA
+151 
-164 EKENTTNG
+164 
-172 ESQVNEQPKA
+172 
-182 DTTSDSQVSNTP
+182 
-194 QQDPTSTVPSP
+194 
-205 ETSEDNRPSTE
+205 
-216 LKNSETTASQTTL
+216 
-229 NEQPTESTSNQTET
+229 
-243 TKAPTNTTVANKQA
+243 
-257 PAQLKD
+257 
-263 IKGTTQLRAVSA
+263 
-275 SQPTAVAAG
+275 
-284 GTNVND
+284 
-290 KVTASDMGISES
+290 
-302 YIEPNNSGSFYLKS
+302 
-316 RFTVD
+316 
-321 GTVKEGDYFT
+321 
-331 VKMPNTVNTFGDTR
+331 
-345 HSPDYQEKLKNANG
+345 
-359 QVIALGNYDVDSHT
+359 
-373 LTYTFTDVVNN
+373 
-384 LENVTGS
+384 
-391 FNLTQ
+391 
-396 FMDRQV
+396 
-402 AKDSQTYQLNYEIA
+402 
-416 GEKLDTQIRVNYG
+416 
-429 QYYTV
+429 
-434 GDSNLKS
+434 
-441 MITMED
+441 
-447 PKSGDYE
+447 
-454 QYIYVNPLQKTANG
+454 
-468 TVVRV
+468 
-473 QGFQTDPTKSNG
+473 
-485 QVNQN
+485 
-490 ATQIKILKVAN
+490 
-501 GQALNSSFGVN
+501 
-512 DSEYEDVT
+512 
-520 NQFKI
+520 
-525 NYSDKN
+525 
-531 YADINFG
+531 
-538 NLNGQRYIIKVTSK
+538 
-552 EVPDSKEDLNLRA
+552 
-565 IMATKNIYSQYNYI
+565 
-579 TWDND
+579 
-584 IVRSTS
+584 
-590 SGTADGN
+590 
-597 EASYQLGD
+597 
-605 KVWNDVNKNGIQDQ
+605 
-619 GETGIADVKVT
+619 
-630 LKDLDGNI
+630 
-638 LDTTYTNTNGKYI
+638 
-651 FDNLKNGNYQV
+651 

-673 PSNQGNDSLDS
+673 PSNQGNDALDS
-684 DGPTNA
+684 DGPTNT
-690 QAVISDGNNLTID
+690 QVTISDGNNLTVD

-816 GFYKEPVTHKVGDK
+816 GFYKEPVTHNVGDK
-830 VWDDLNKDGIQDDN
+830 VWEDLNKDGIQDDN

-857 ADGNVVDTLTTDANG
+857 ADGNVVDTRTTDANG
-872 NYLFE
+872 SYLFE

-1012 TGQGTA
+1012 TGQGTS

-1044 QVTPEPPTEPENP
+1044 QVTPEPPTEPENPSPEQPSEPGQSENP

>member
-82 TDDSTPTTEQS
+82 TDNSTPTTEQS

-164 EKENTTNG
+164 EKENTTNS

-229 NEQPTESTSNQTET
+229 NEQPTESTSNQTKT
-243 TKAPTNTTVANKQA
+243 TKAPTNTTVANKKA
-257 PAQLKD
+257 PTQLKD

-290 KVTASDMGISES
+290 KVTASNMKITES
-302 YIEPNNSGSFYLKS
+302 YIEPNNSGNFYLKS
-316 RFTVD
+316 NFNVN

-331 VKMPNTVNTFGDTR
+331 VKMPDTVNTFGDTR
-345 HSPDYQEKLKNANG
+345 HSPDFREKITNQKG
-359 QVIALGNYDVDSHT
+359 EVVALGEYDVANHT
-373 LTYTFTDVVNN
+373 MTYTFTNVVNN
-384 LENVTGS
+384 LENVSGS

-396 FMDRQV
+396 FMDRKV
-402 AKDSQTYQLNYEIA
+402 ATDSQKYPLKYDIA
-416 GEKLDTQIRVNYG
+416 GEPLETSITVNYG
-429 QYYTV
+429 QYYSE

-441 MITMED
+441 MITSED
-447 PKSGDYE
+447 PKTGDYD
-454 QYIYVNPLQKTANG
+454 QYIYVNPLRKTANG

-473 QGFQTDPTKSNG
+473 QGFQVDPTKSNG
-485 QVNQN
+485 QVKPDT
-490 ATQIKILKVAN
+490 TQIKILKVAD
-501 GQALNSSFGVN
+501 GQPLNSSFGVN

-520 NQFKI
+520 KQFNI
-525 NYSDKN
+525 VYRDNN
-531 YADINFG
+531 LADIYFG
-538 NLNGQRYIIKVTSK
+538 NLNGQRYIVKVTSK
-552 EVPDSKEDLNLRA
+552 ENLDSKEDLNLRA
-565 IMATKNIYSQYNYI
+565 IMATQNRYGQYNYI

-584 IVRSTS
+584 IVKS
-590 SGTADGN
+590 SSGGTADGN

-673 PSNQGNDSLDS
+673 PSNQGNDALDS
-684 DGPTNA
+684 DGPTNV

-728 IQDQNEPGIA
+728 IQDDNEPGIS

-743 LKDADGNVVDTRTTD
+743 LKDADGNVVDTR
-758 DKGNYLFEKV
+758 
-768 KEGEYTIEFETPE
+768 
-781 GYTPTQTGQ
+781 
-790 GRVSTDSNGTSSL
+790 
-803 ILVEGN
+803 
-809 DDLTIDS
+809 
-816 GFYKEPVTHKVGDK
+816 
-830 VWDDLNKDGIQDDN
+830 
-844 EPGIANVKVTLKD
+844 
-857 ADGNVVDTLTTDANG
+857 TTDANG

-961 ISDVKVTLK
+961 ISNVKVTLK

-1012 TGQGTA
+1012 TGQGTS

-1044 QVTPEPPTEPENP
+1044 QVTPEPPTEPENPSPEQPSEPGQPENP